1 MGIFDKITNALG
13 IENEEINMPSNLR
26 IQKLNQTTDIAIDY
40 ITGKKHEAYLEE
52 CEDYA
57 SYKNSADKV
66 TMAVSD
72 GCSAAKEAKTAAEV
86 SVQFALDYLQKQDW
100 ESMNIEELVNDFV
113 DGIQTY
119 LLASEKQY
127 PELSSTLVVLS
138 YNKTTHNYISI
149 NIGDGFLRKYY
160 EKNYSTDVVLTPYNR
175 DNNPARTCFGNSFDV
190 KEHIQAVTGNI
201 VSEQIFGFVIAS
213 DGAEILNTN
222 EEYGDK
228 TLKSLALALR
238 NQNGNYIQQ
247 KVKELQ
253 NHTHDDI
260 SIGVLLVTPEN
271 NSSDVVE
278 DTKEPESF
286 ELNNE
291 VDVEV
296 KTKFD
301 IDEVTEK
308 ILEKKV
314 SIPAQYAALIMAN
327 LNEEDGG
334 LSMAN
339 LINNQI
345 CKRNTVLRTMIP
357 LIRCSLVIFK
367 DGKFVYNR

>member
-1 MGIFDKITNALG
+1 MKIFDKISNALG
-13 IENEEINMPSNLR
+13 IEEEKNIPSNLK
-26 IQKLNQTTDIAIDY
+26 IQKLNETTDIAIDY

-72 GCSAAKEAKTAAEV
+72 GCSAAKGAKTAAEL
-86 SVQFALDYLQKQDW
+86 SVQFSLDYFQEKDW
-100 ESMNIEELVNDFV
+100 EYINVEVLVDDFV
-113 DGIQTY
+113 DGIQSH
-119 LLASEKQY
+119 LLASEEQY
-127 PELSSTLVVLS
+127 HELSSTLVVLS

-160 EKNYSTDVVLTPYNR
+160 EKNYSTDMVLTPYNR

-190 KEHIQAVTGNI
+190 KEHIQIVTGNI
-201 VSEQIFGFVIAS
+201 ISERMFGFVICS

-228 TLKSLALALR
+228 TLKSLALALK
-238 NQNGNYIQQ
+238 NQDGSFIQ
-247 KVKELQ
+247 KKIEELQ

-271 NSSDVVE
+271 NSSDIE
-278 DTKEPESF
+278 DTEPEIF

-291 VDVEV
+291 VDDEE

-314 SIPAQYAALIMAN
+314 SIPAQYAALIVAN
-327 LNEEDGG
+327 LNAEDGG

-339 LINNQI
+339 LIDNQI

-357 LIRCSLVIFK
+357 LIRCGLVIFE
-367 DGKFVYNR
+367 DGKFVYNSEG